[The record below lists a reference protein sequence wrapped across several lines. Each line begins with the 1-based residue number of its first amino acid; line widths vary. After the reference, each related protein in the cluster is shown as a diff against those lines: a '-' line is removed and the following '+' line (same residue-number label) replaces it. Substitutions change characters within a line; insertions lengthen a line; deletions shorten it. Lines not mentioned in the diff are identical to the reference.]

1 MSSLIQLLFR
11 IIVDWEMFDVEHS
24 VGCTADYVM
33 MVESQND
40 EDHGQPGDTQV
51 GTFEKICGHFGANL
65 TL

>member
-1 MSSLIQLLFR
+1 
-11 IIVDWEMFDVEHS
+11 MFDVEHS